1 MTKTTYSFTCPCCGK
16 SQTSHKKDDIK
27 LFARP
32 RLLGTQ
38 DILFLCFECST
49 KSNDELAITRDT
61 PINKV
66 TEETVLKCDCSGC
79 SNGLRYTDDL
89 PVSGFA
95 PGYFWV
101 KVSVLPERKDDH
113 QPGLDRAVKK
123 DVCPTCI
130 LKALTGSTA

>member
-32 RLLGTQ
+32 KFLGTQ
-38 DILFLCFECST
+38 DILFLCFGCST
-49 KSNDELAITRDT
+49 KSNNELAITQDT

-66 TEETVLKCDCSGC
+66 TEVTVLTCDCSGC
-79 SNGLRYTDDL
+79 NSALQYTDE
-89 PVSGFA
+89 PIACGFP
-95 PGYFWV
+95 PGHFWA
-101 KVSVLPERKDDH
+101 KARVLPERKDDH